1 MWWSRISKPRIA
13 VITTAA
19 AVSGYCLHQRQV
31 KLTSAAPVPSPSEF
45 GASRFAARIDER
57 GFGDS
62 STVDTDSLVI
72 DPNSRLVHPRVVT
85 EEQKYHELIAVGTRS
100 VTFLGYYVY
109 SAAVYVSQDQV
120 KNIQSLV
127 KSADSDPVSRS
138 SIIDLLQDNRLSKV
152 IRIAPYRKAALSHL
166 RDGFGRALDGFARK
180 EAQQDTNKLSQF
192 SKDIQNFKQLFP
204 KGNLNLGEDLQIFLR
219 GDTVTLRHKDQV
231 LGVITSSFIGKALI
245 YSYLSQDSVIPYLR
259 DDFWLRQDAV

>member
-152 IRIAPYRKAALSHL
+152 IRIAPYRKAGMSNVGFLFKNHHTKCKRCHEKL
-166 RDGFGRALDGFARK
+166 RK
-180 EAQQDTNKLSQF
+180 KLLQHRCRIVKNILTASN
-192 SKDIQNFKQLFP
+192 KDIK
-204 KGNLNLGEDLQIFLR
+204 IC
-219 GDTVTLRHKDQV
+219 
-231 LGVITSSFIGKALI
+231 
-245 YSYLSQDSVIPYLR
+245 
-259 DDFWLRQDAV
+259 